1 MSFFLQLVVDGLAQ
15 GMLLACVAAGF
26 GVVYRSLRVFHVAV
40 GAQFVFS
47 GYAFYAAT
55 ALLRLSPVWAI
66 ALTLLLSLAFA
77 QVLEF
82 AVYRPFARKG
92 CAGGVTMI
100 ASLGMLIVTENVIAL
115 CFGNE
120 MRTIPHPPVPVV
132 EFGCV
137 HLTVLQIAQFLCS
150 LAAFAA
156 AGAFVRCSRLMK
168 AAWAQGD
175 DPGLVRTMCLPA
187 GRIRATV
194 VAVGA
199 ALVAVPSV
207 LLAADT
213 GVDPHDGLRWMLMAS
228 VAVFFGGRELFWAW
242 GFGALFIGVMQ
253 SVAVWKLPAEW
264 AEAFAFALLLLVL
277 LVFPRGLFGG
287 VKRLRGES

>member
-1 MSFFLQLVVDGLAQ
+1 MSFLLQLVVDGLVQ
-15 GMLLACVAAGF
+15 GMLLSCVAAGF
-26 GVVYRSLRVFHVAV
+26 GVVYRSFRLFHVAV

-55 ALLRLSPVWAI
+55 VMLRLSPFLA
-66 ALTLLLSLAFA
+66 AAMTLFLSLAFA
-77 QVLEF
+77 VILEL
-82 AVYRPFARKG
+82 AVYRPFAHKG
-92 CAGGVTMI
+92 CVGGVTMI

-120 MRTIPHPPVPVV
+120 MRTIPHGPVPVV
-132 EFGCV
+132 MLGCV
-137 HLTVLQIAQFLCS
+137 RLTALQIAQLLGS
-150 LAAFAA
+150 LAAFAV
-156 AGAFVRCSRLMK
+156 AGTFVCRSRLMK

-175 DPGLVRTMCLPA
+175 EPSLLRTMCLPV
-187 GRIRATV
+187 GCIRLAV
-194 VAVGA
+194 VTVGA
-199 ALVAVPSV
+199 ALVAVPAV

-228 VAVFFGGRELFWAW
+228 VAVFFGGRENFWSW
-242 GFGALFIGVMQ
+242 GFGALFVGVMQ

-287 VKRLRGES
+287 AKRLRGGS